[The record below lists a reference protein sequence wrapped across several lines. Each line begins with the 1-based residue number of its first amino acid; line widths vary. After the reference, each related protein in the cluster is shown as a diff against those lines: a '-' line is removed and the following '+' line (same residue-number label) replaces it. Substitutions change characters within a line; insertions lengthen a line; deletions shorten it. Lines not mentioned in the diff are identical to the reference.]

1 MRKIISMVVM
11 LVASALSMVSCA
23 NNSATST
30 TETKNES
37 EKDMNTSI
45 SGKKILVAFFSHTGE
60 NYGVGNISEGNTHII
75 AKMILSEI
83 TASRFAEATGGSLF
97 EIVPEK
103 EYPHDS
109 YDEVVDI
116 AKQEKARK
124 ARPAIKGDVKV
135 EDYDVIFIGYP
146 NWWGDM
152 PMPVYTFL
160 EKHDWNGKIVV
171 PFCTH
176 EGSGLSN
183 TEKYIAETCK
193 GATVA
198 KGLAV
203 RGATAQNNR
212 EQARKTVS
220 SWFNKL

>member
-1 MRKIISMVVM
+1 MKKIISMVVM
-11 LVASALSMVSCA
+11 FVASALSIVSCA
-23 NNSATST
+23 NNNTTATN
-30 TETKNES
+30 ETSKNKENNMS
-37 EKDMNTSI
+37 TSI
-45 SGKKILVAFFSHTGE
+45 SSKKTLVVFFSHTGE

-75 AKMILSEI
+75 AKMI
-83 TASRFAEATGGSLF
+83 AEATGGSLF

-109 YDEVVDI
+109 YDEVVEI
-116 AKQEKARK
+116 AKQEKAQK

-160 EKHDWNGKIVV
+160 EKHDWTGKVVV

-176 EGSGLSN
+176 EGSGLSS
-183 TEKYIAETCK
+183 TEKYIAKACK
-193 GATVA
+193 EATVA

-212 EQARKTVS
+212 EQARKSVN
-220 SWFNKL
+220 SWIEKLK